1 MNILIGIGGGSGS
14 GKTTLAKRLQS
25 ELNDAIILPYD
36 SYCVDRSNLTMEE
49 RSKINYDLP
58 DSYDHKLYAKHVKL
72 LLENKEIFKP
82 IFDFATH
89 SRVKETEL
97 VSPCHFIIVEGI
109 MVYQVKEL
117 GNAINLAIYVE
128 ADSDVRL
135 ARRIARDI
143 KERGRSVD
151 SVITQ
156 YLNTVKPSHMQYIE
170 PTKDKA
176 DIIFLNNDNN
186 GLDEKQVQN
195 ILKTIKNL

>member
-25 ELNDAIILPYD
+25 ELSDAIILPYD

-58 DSYDHKLYAKHVKL
+58 DSYDHKLYTEHVMQL
-72 LLENKEIFKP
+72 LNNQRVLKP

-89 SRVKETEL
+89 SRVKEIE
-97 VSPCHFIIVEGI
+97 VVEPHHFIIVEGI

-117 GNAINLAIYVE
+117 ENAMNLAIYVE

-135 ARRIARDI
+135 ARRIKRDI
-143 KERGRSVD
+143 KERGRSVE

-176 DIIFLNNDNN
+176 DIIFLNNGNN
-186 GLDEKQVQN
+186 GLDDKQVQN
-195 ILKTIKNL
+195 ILKMIKTL

>member
-1 MNILIGIGGGSGS
+1 MNILIGIGGGSGA
-14 GKTTLAKRLQS
+14 GKTTLAQLLQC
-25 ELNDAIILPYD
+25 ELKDAIILPYD

-58 DSYDHKLYAKHVKL
+58 DSYDHKLYAEHIKQL
-72 LLENKEIFKP
+72 LNNKKVLKP

-89 SRVKETEL
+89 SRLKETE
-97 VSPCHFIIVEGI
+97 VVEPHHFIIVEGI

-117 GNAINLAIYVE
+117 KNAMNLSIYVE
-128 ADSDVRL
+128 ADPDVRL

-143 KERGRSVD
+143 KERGRNVD

-156 YLNTVKPSHMQYIE
+156 YLNTVKPSHMHYIE

-176 DIIFLNNDNN
+176 DIIFLNNGND

-195 ILKTIKNL
+195 IVEMIRNL

>member
-1 MNILIGIGGGSGS
+1 MNILIGIGGGSGA
-14 GKTTLAKRLQS
+14 GKTTLAKRLQH
-25 ELNDAIILPYD
+25 ELKDSVILPYD

-58 DSYDHKLYAKHVKL
+58 DSYDHKLYAEHVKL
-72 LLENKEIFKP
+72 LLDNKKVFKP

-89 SRVKETEL
+89 SRVKETE
-97 VSPCHFIIVEGI
+97 VVEPHHFIIVEGI

-117 GNAINLAIYVE
+117 ENAMNLSIYVE

-135 ARRIARDI
+135 ARRIKRDI
-143 KERGRSVD
+143 NERGRSVE

-170 PTKDKA
+170 PTKDKV

-186 GLDEKQVQN
+186 GLDEKQV
-195 ILKTIKNL
+195 KNLLKIINRL

>member
-1 MNILIGIGGGSGS
+1 MNILIGIGGGSGA
-14 GKTTLAKRLQS
+14 GKTTLAKRLQH
-25 ELNDAIILPYD
+25 ELKDSVILPYD

-58 DSYDHKLYAKHVKL
+58 DSYDHKLYAEHVKL
-72 LLENKEIFKP
+72 LLDNKKVFKP

-89 SRVKETEL
+89 SRVKETE
-97 VSPCHFIIVEGI
+97 VVEPHHFIIVEGI

-117 GNAINLAIYVE
+117 ENAMNLSIYVE

-135 ARRIARDI
+135 ARRIKRDI
-143 KERGRSVD
+143 NERGRSVE

-170 PTKDKA
+170 STKDKA
-176 DIIFLNNDNN
+176 DIIFLNNGNN
-186 GLDEKQVQN
+186 GLDEKQV
-195 ILKTIKNL
+195 KNLLKIINRL